1 MSESASVTFSSDE
14 RAMQRALELAIR
26 GEGLVEPNP
35 MVGAVIVD
43 RQGRVIGEGWHQQFG
58 GPHAEVNALAAAGPV
73 PPGATLY
80 VTLEP
85 CSHQGKTPPCAKA
98 VIAAGL
104 ARTVIGCQDPAP
116 HVAGRGIAQLRAAGM
131 QVDVGVCQKD
141 AEALIAPFR
150 MLQTEQRPWVHAKWA
165 MTLDGRIATRTGHS
179 QWISN
184 ADSRA
189 YVHQLRGRMDAI
201 VTAAGTVQS
210 DNPQLT
216 ARPAGV
222 RTPLRV
228 VLDRTGQ
235 SLTPDSQL
243 VQTAQQTPVLLAAD
257 QTALAD
263 QIRDQLE
270 QAGVEIFFTSGDTR
284 TARVASLLQEL
295 GRRQCTNVLLEAG
308 PGLLGACLDADV
320 IDEVHAFVAPKLVG
334 GASAKSPID
343 GLGCDRIPELSS
355 LDSLRTQ
362 TFGTDTLIHG
372 RVQRRNEDRPA
383 DGERPA

>member
-1 MSESASVTFSSDE
+1 MTEAAHEFCSDE
-14 RAMQRALELAIR
+14 DAMELALELAIR

-73 PPGATLY
+73 PSGATLY

-131 QVDVGVCQKD
+131 QVDLGVCQKG

-150 MLQTEQRPWVHAKWA
+150 MLQTEHRPWVHAKWA

-184 ADSRA
+184 ADSRG

-201 VTAAGTVQS
+201 LTAAGTVRS

-235 SLTPDSQL
+235 SLTRDSQL
-243 VQTAQQTPVLLAAD
+243 VQTAQRTPVLLAAD

-295 GRRQCTNVLLEAG
+295 GRRQCSNVLLEAG
-308 PGLLGACLDADV
+308 PGLLGACLDAGV

-334 GASAKSPID
+334 GADARSPID
-343 GLGCDRIPELSS
+343 GVGRDRIPELSS
-355 LDSLRTQ
+355 LEHVRVQS
-362 TFGTDTLIHG
+362 FGADTLIHG
-372 RVQRRNEDRPA
+372 RVQRQDE
-383 DGERPA
+383 E